1 MIGRR
6 RANVVGMGLI
16 GGSIGMALRDQGWTV
31 TGYDREVGRSARA
44 LEIGAIDAVGTDANA
59 HVTFVATPVMS
70 VAEEARQALVA
81 TSGVVT
87 DVGSVKKS
95 ICDAV
100 NDRRFVGGHP
110 MAGSERDG
118 VEASDPTLFRGA
130 VWVLTPTDATDGQ
143 AFADLRGIVS
153 GLGAEV
159 VSMPPADHDRMVAVV
174 SHVPHLTAAT
184 LMALAD
190 QRSGD
195 HRALLRLAAGGFRDM
210 TRIASGHPGIW
221 PDICETNRGA
231 IVEAL
236 DDLIS
241 SLGDIR
247 QMVADGQR
255 DDLVK
260 RLVRAREARM
270 NLPVRFGRPSQLVE
284 VLVPVPDRPGAIA
297 EVANTATRLDINILD
312 LEIMHSAE
320 GPQGVMHLIVEV
332 HRSEEFRAALA
343 EAGFMTSVRKL
354 V

>member
-6 RANVVGMGLI
+6 RANVIGMGLI

-31 TGYDREVGRSARA
+31 TGYDRDVSRSARG
-44 LEIGAIDAVGTDANA
+44 LEIGAIDAVGIDANA

-70 VAEEARQALVA
+70 VADEARQALAA

-100 NDRRFVGGHP
+100 SDRRFVGGHP
-110 MAGSERDG
+110 MAGSEREG
-118 VEASDPTLFRGA
+118 VEGADASLFRGA

-143 AFADLRGIVS
+143 AFADLRAIVS

-184 LMALAD
+184 LMSMAD
-190 QRSGD
+190 QRSED

-221 PDICETNRGA
+221 PDICETNRAA
-231 IVEAL
+231 IVDAL
-236 DDLIS
+236 DELIA
-241 SLGDIR
+241 SLGDVR
-247 QMVADGQR
+247 QMVAEGDR
-255 DDLVK
+255 EHLVK
-260 RLVRAREARM
+260 TLNRAREARM

-297 EVANTATRLDINILD
+297 EVANTATRLDVNILD

-332 HRSEEFRAALA
+332 HRSEEFRSALA